1 MQQMNELVQQTAKL
15 AQQTIEMT
23 QQTCNLPKQSV
34 KSIFLH
40 IDFSYSAQNV
50 IEF

>member
-1 MQQMNELVQQTAKL
+1 MQQTAEL
-15 AQQTIEMT
+15 AQQTIEMA
-23 QQTCNLPKQSV
+23 QQSCNLPQQSV

-40 IDFSYSAQNV
+40 IDFSYSDQNV

>member
-23 QQTCNLPKQSV
+23 QQSCNLPQQSV

>member
-23 QQTCNLPKQSV
+23 QQSCNLPKQSV